1 MSKLYYTG
9 MELKIFI
16 TDGEDKYRILEN
28 FNGMSINVWVRNSP
42 SYSSYWAEIE
52 NKIVLNKI
60 RRWYLKNRENLLTHG
75 EIRKWI

>member
-28 FNGMSINVWVRNSP
+28 FNGMSINVWVKNSP
-42 SYSSYWAEIE
+42 SYNSYWAEIE

-75 EIRKWI
+75 EIRK